1 MKKIKE
7 LMYVSACLL
16 GMTAILNSCE
26 DKPGPDPG
34 PEPTP
39 PALTGQTIM
48 VPNET
53 NVEVEV
59 SMEMTDDWFVS
70 NSNTWFTVYPLS
82 GVAGTANLTIT
93 VLEDNPEL
101 TEKVSYFVINEGG
114 TDKAYYVVQDVTPG
128 MTPGAVTSA
137 SFNIDGGESSFT
149 IQSNLAIEAIAD
161 ADWITV
167 GDITSDSVLLA
178 DEATYSKYKTY
189 TVNFSVSA
197 NDGNARDGYVTVNG
211 IDSVAT
217 DIAETFLVQQYG
229 TLAAPDYSKDFIRRS
244 LVVRYTGNWCGY
256 CPVMNVALHDA
267 IDQYPDHIVQM
278 NMYQGSGSLSYPDI
292 NAFMNHFRIEGF
304 PTSIFN
310 YYAEVGNQTSTAM
323 TTERFVNLAKEA
335 VAKVPARTILGGYA
349 ALIDTTEVQLE
360 LGIAAKEEGEYYL
373 NVFLLEDNIIG
384 SHSDYVGVVENPSQY
399 NHSSV
404 MRAQYNEDMFG
415 DPIQLSANSF
425 EIMNLTL
432 AIPDGIEDVNNLRVV
447 VFTTYEG
454 SFSGEYG
461 SSYVQYNNYGYVVD
475 NAVSI
480 PANGF
485 AVFGY
490 EN

>member
-39 PALTGQTIM
+39 PALTGQTIT
-48 VPNET
+48 VPNEA

-278 NMYQGSGSLSYPDI
+278 NMYQGSGSLSYPDV
-292 NAFMNHFRIEGF
+292 NAFMDHFGIIGF

-335 VAKVPARTILGGYA
+335 VAKGFADCVEPGLKA
-349 ALIDTTEVQLE
+349 AASVRGSMLTMN
-360 LGIAAKEEGEYYL
+360 GEQFDLTRYL
-373 NVFLLEDNIIG
+373 HPPE
-384 SHSDYVGVVENPSQY
+384 
-399 NHSSV
+399 
-404 MRAQYNEDMFG
+404 
-415 DPIQLSANSF
+415 
-425 EIMNLTL
+425 
-432 AIPDGIEDVNNLRVV
+432 IEDEAGPPAPEKTADHGGASQPVADKALTEQRRK
-447 VFTTYEG
+447 FAATRRKILKAFDEG
-454 SFSGEYG
+454 GNTHG
-461 SSYVQYNNYGYVVD
+461 K
-475 NAVSI
+475 AL
-480 PANGF
+480 
-485 AVFGY
+485 
-490 EN
+490 

>member
-1 MKKIKE
+1 MKEMKK
-7 LMYVSACLL
+7 LLYAAVCLL
-16 GMTAILNSCE
+16 GMTALYSCNE
-26 DKPGPDPG
+26 KPEPEPG
-34 PEPTP
+34 PTP
-39 PALTGQTIM
+39 PAITGQTIM
-48 VPNET
+48 VPNEA
-53 NVEVEV
+53 NAVVEV
-59 SMEMTDDWFVS
+59 SMEMESEWEIS
-70 NSNTWFTVYPLS
+70 NSNTWFTVNPLS
-82 GVAGTANLTIT
+82 GAAGPVNFKIT
-93 VLEDNPEL
+93 VLENNPEL
-101 TEKVSYFVINEGG
+101 TEKVAWFVIRRDADDPG
-114 TDKAYYVVQDVTPG
+114 KAYYVVQDVTPG

-292 NAFMNHFRIEGF
+292 NAFMNHFGIIGF

-384 SHSDYVGVVENPSQY
+384 SQSDYVGVVENPSQY

-415 DPIQLSANSF
+415 DPIQLSASSF
-425 EIMNLTL
+425 DTMNLTL
-432 AIPDGIEDVNNLRVV
+432 AIPSGIEDVNNLRVV

-461 SSYVQYNNYGYVVD
+461 SNYVQYNNYGYVVD

-480 PANGF
+480 PVNGF